1 MYRKPTHTDRYLQ
14 FHSHHPAQIKRGLVK
29 CLFDRVRDITR
40 GRELKQDMKHLE
52 TVLQQ
57 NGYPAIARFIQDAN
71 RQKLPSENQE
81 PPVSTMSIRYI
92 EGLSEDIKQNARNF
106 NIRTVFTLQ
115 RTLRQSLTQVK
126 DQLPETLK
134 AYMVYRIT
142 CSCRKVY
149 IGETQRTLSRRIKEH
164 LDACHLYRPEK
175 SVVAEHAWCNDQR
188 IDWDTVEI
196 VDTAKED
203 GATGERS
210 NSHSTNTQGAATK
223 SR

>member
-1 MYRKPTHTDRYLQ
+1 MSIISVYRKPTHTDRYLQ

-29 CLFDRVRDITR
+29 WLFDRARDITR

-106 NIRTVFTLQ
+106 NIRTVFTPQ

-142 CSCRKVY
+142 CSCGKAY
-149 IGETQRTLSRRIKEH
+149 IGETRSR
-164 LDACHLYRPEK
+164 LYRPEK
-175 SVVAEHAWCNDQR
+175 SVVTEHAWCSDHR
-188 IDWDTVEI
+188 IEWDTVEI
-196 VDTAKED
+196 VDTASKKMELLVKE
-203 GATGERS
+203 AI
-210 NSHSTNTQGAATK
+210 HIQ
-223 SR
+223 